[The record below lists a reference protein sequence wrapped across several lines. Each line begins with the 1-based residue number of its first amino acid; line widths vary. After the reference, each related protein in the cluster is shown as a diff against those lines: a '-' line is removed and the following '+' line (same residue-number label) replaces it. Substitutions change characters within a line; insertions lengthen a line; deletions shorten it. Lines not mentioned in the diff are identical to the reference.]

1 MKKKLIGILAVSAL
15 ALTLAGCG
23 SGSKDKGASDKGDSK
38 ETTVLTVGASP
49 TPHAEILEFVKPQ
62 LEKEGIDLEIKPFN
76 DYVLP
81 NKALEEK
88 EIDANYFQHIPF
100 FDLTVKESGYDDFVN
115 KGAIHIEL
123 MALYSQR
130 LDDIK
135 ELKDGATIITS
146 NSESDWGRIITM
158 LQDEGLVKVK
168 EGTDLTTATF
178 DDIAENP
185 KKLKFNHDVNP
196 ELLAATYENDEA
208 DLVAINANF
217 AGGIGLSPEKDGVIV
232 EKDNSPYGNILAVR
246 TDNENDPAIEALFK
260 ALRSKETQDW
270 ITEKWEGKIK
280 PVSE

>member
-1 MKKKLIGILAVSAL
+1 MKKKLLGILAVSAL
-15 ALTLAGCG
+15 ALALVGCG
-23 SGSKDKGASDKGDSK
+23 NKDKAATDGSKK
-38 ETTVLTVGASP
+38 ETTTLKVGASP

-62 LEKEGIDLEIKPFN
+62 LEKEGFELEVVPFN

-130 LDDIK
+130 IKDIK
-135 ELKDGATIITS
+135 DLKDGATIITS

-178 DDIAENP
+178 DDIEENL
-185 KKLKFNHDVNP
+185 KNLKFNHDVNP

-217 AGGIGLSPEKDGVIV
+217 AGGIDLSPEKDGVIV

-270 ITEKWEGKIK
+270 ITEKWDGKIK
-280 PVSE
+280 PVSD

>member
-1 MKKKLIGILAVSAL
+1 MKKKVFGILAVSAIAL
-15 ALTLAGCG
+15 ALVGCG
-23 SGSKDKGASDKGDSK
+23 KGGK
-38 ETTVLTVGASP
+38 ETTESNGSTKEKTTLTVGASP

-62 LEKEGIDLEIKPFN
+62 LEKEGIELEIKTFN

-115 KGAIHIEL
+115 KGAVHIEL

-130 LDDIK
+130 IKDIK
-135 ELKDGATIITS
+135 DLKDGATIITS

-178 DDIAENP
+178 DDIVENP
-185 KKLKFNHDVNP
+185 KKLKFNHEVNP
-196 ELLAATYENDEA
+196 ELLATTYESDEA
-208 DLVAINANF
+208 DLIAINANF
-217 AGGIGLSPEKDGVIV
+217 AGGIGLAPEKDGVIV

-246 TDNENDPAIEALFK
+246 EDNENDPAIEALFT

-270 ITEKWEGKIK
+270 IIKKWDGKIK
-280 PVSE
+280 PVSN

>member
-1 MKKKLIGILAVSAL
+1 MKKKLLGILAVSAL
-15 ALTLAGCG
+15 ALALVGCG
-23 SGSKDKGASDKGDSK
+23 NKDKAATDGSKK
-38 ETTVLTVGASP
+38 ETTTLKVGASP

-62 LEKEGIDLEIKPFN
+62 LEKEGIELEVVPFN

-130 LDDIK
+130 IKDIK
-135 ELKDGATIITS
+135 DLKDGATIITS

-178 DDIAENP
+178 DDIEENP
-185 KKLKFNHDVNP
+185 KNLKFNHDVNP

-217 AGGIGLSPEKDGVIV
+217 AGGIDLSPEKDGVIV

-246 TDNENDPAIEALFK
+246 TDNENDPAIEALFN

-270 ITEKWEGKIK
+270 ITEKWDGKIK
-280 PVSE
+280 PVSD